1 MSSTNILSGAWRG
14 ISAMSWLSSS
24 QRDRSFVQLNCD
36 NKLTPNS
43 PAQLCSNL
51 LKAGIS
57 DNCWLHYRNLRYSIA
72 LVNSLSWGAIN
83 FNVNSNCRRNS
94 CYLRCIG
101 LHVFKLNTGVCS
113 RLKVNILLNQFPIN
127 SGLKV
132 VTNKTVSA
140 NHFKSYLMREVGER
154 KQRTCTRNWAQ
165 RHLRSAKLFFYF
177 FIFFIFFVIKR
188 IGMRYRHMEKY
199 GLGHWTLGL
208 FFGPFFFFT
217 ILSRGGHH

>member
-72 LVNSLSWGAIN
+72 LVNSLSRGAIN
-83 FNVNSNCRRNS
+83 FNVNSNCRRNR
-94 CYLRCIG
+94 CYLRYIG

-127 SGLKV
+127 SGFKV

-154 KQRTCTRNWAQ
+154 KQRTCTRTGLNVTCGQ
-165 RHLRSAKLFFYF
+165 RSYF

-199 GLGHWTLGL
+199 GLGHWALGL
-208 FFGPFFFFT
+208 FFGPFFWPFY
-217 ILSRGGHH
+217 RGGRAHH

>member
-36 NKLTPNS
+36 NKLTPYS

-57 DNCWLHYRNLRYSIA
+57 NNCWLHYRNLRYSIA

-83 FNVNSNCRRNS
+83 FNVNSNCRRNR
-94 CYLRCIG
+94 CYLRYIG

-127 SGLKV
+127 SGFKV

-154 KQRTCTRNWAQ
+154 KQRTCTRTGLNVTSGQ
-165 RHLRSAKLFFYF
+165 RSYF
-177 FIFFIFFVIKR
+177 FIFFIFFCNQTDWDEI
-188 IGMRYRHMEKY
+188 
-199 GLGHWTLGL
+199 
-208 FFGPFFFFT
+208 
-217 ILSRGGHH
+217 

>member
-1 MSSTNILSGAWRG
+1 MSSTNILLGVWRG

-36 NKLTPNS
+36 NKLTPYS

-83 FNVNSNCRRNS
+83 FNVNSNCRRNR
-94 CYLRCIG
+94 CYLRYIG

-127 SGLKV
+127 SGFKV

-154 KQRTCTRNWAQ
+154 KQRTCTRTGLNVTCGQ
-165 RHLRSAKLFFYF
+165 RSY
-177 FIFFIFFVIKR
+177 
-188 IGMRYRHMEKY
+188 
-199 GLGHWTLGL
+199 
-208 FFGPFFFFT
+208 FFFFFFCNQT
-217 ILSRGGHH
+217 DWDEL